1 MIVPWQQVGVDALI
15 APKAF
20 KAREK
25 DVETMLIYFDL
36 YMKTINNL
44 FIATG
49 RTLPMTGRRLPCCRR

>member
-1 MIVPWQQVGVDALI
+1 MI